1 MSFSHVID
9 PYAWIEYFRASPEGQ
24 RAKHHVE
31 GEGSATPT
39 VVVAEVSRKLL
50 REIEAGNETG
60 RERTRRLEF
69 IRTSSL
75 IVDLTFDLAAQ
86 AGEIDVEMKRKVKG
100 WGLADSIVLATARS
114 AGAKVVT
121 GDDHFRGL
129 KDIVFIK

>member
-1 MSFSHVID
+1 MTYSHIID
-9 PYAWIEYFRASPEGQ
+9 SYAWIEYFRASSEGQ
-24 RAKHHVE
+24 RAKEHIE

-50 REIEAGNETG
+50 RELESGNETA
-60 RERTRRLEF
+60 RERSRRLEF

-75 IVDLTFDLAAQ
+75 VVDLTFDIAAQ
-86 AGEIDVEMKRKVKG
+86 AGEVDVEMKRKVKG

-114 AGAKVVT
+114 AGARVVT

-129 KDIVFIK
+129 RDVVFIK